1 MPRSL
6 LYREIRLK
14 KRSPC
19 KTKVRKGSLISVSLV
34 QGNCTLRPS
43 GSLESVI
50 AIRSRLSRLNL
61 GPKRSKE
68 QVQMKRKRE
77 REGGGRERERE
88 REKKRKAKKKSHE
101 KLYNYCCKTLCGLY
115 DQFSPKGKLF
125 PVSLFLKKGSH

>member
-6 LYREIRLK
+6 LCREIRVK

-77 REGGGRERERE
+77 RERERERE
-88 REKKRKAKKKSHE
+88 RRKE
-101 KLYNYCCKTLCGLY
+101 KLRKSRMKSYTTIAVRHCVA
-115 DQFSPKGKLF
+115 FII
-125 PVSLFLKKGSH
+125 SLAQKESYFQSACL